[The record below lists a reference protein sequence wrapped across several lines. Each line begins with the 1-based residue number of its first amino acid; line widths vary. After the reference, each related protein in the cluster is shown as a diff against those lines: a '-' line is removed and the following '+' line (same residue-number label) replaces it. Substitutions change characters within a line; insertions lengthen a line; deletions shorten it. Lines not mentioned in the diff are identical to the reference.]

1 MTLANEAFELLRPQ
15 AVSRFVLFCDHASNR
30 VPPELNNLCL
40 PPAELER
47 HIAWDIGAAGIT
59 HELSKIFDAPAV
71 LSTMS
76 RLVIDCNRHLT
87 AADLIPLQSDGVTIP
102 GNASVTAEE
111 RATRFTRWFDP
122 YHAAVESMIETRIA
136 QGTPPIVVSIH
147 SMTGNLAGVA
157 RPWQIALSSH
167 TDRTLADPLLAALRR
182 PGDIVVGDNQPYN
195 LDPAFDFST
204 PFHALRRN
212 LAHIQVEFRQDEV
225 TDEASQIHWATRFAT
240 ALSEALPR

>member
-1 MTLANEAFELLRPQ
+1 MRTGAADAP
-15 AVSRFVLFCDHASNR
+15 FVFTCEHASAA
-30 VPPELNNLCL
+30 VPAQYAGLGLGPVEL
-40 PPAELER
+40 AD
-47 HIAWDIGAAGIT
+47 HVAWDIGAAGIT
-59 HELSKIFDAPAV
+59 RELSKIFNAPAV

-87 AADLIPLQSDGVTIP
+87 AADLIPAQSDNVVIP
-102 GNASVTAEE
+102 GNANLTEQE
-111 RATRFTRWFDP
+111 RASRFTRWFDP
-122 YHAAVESMIETRIA
+122 YHAVIESMIESRIT
-136 QGTPPIVVSIH
+136 QGTPPIVISIH
-147 SMTGNLAGVA
+147 SMTENLAGVE

-204 PFHALRRN
+204 PFHAMRRN

-225 TDEASQIHWATRFAT
+225 ADEASQIRWATRFAA